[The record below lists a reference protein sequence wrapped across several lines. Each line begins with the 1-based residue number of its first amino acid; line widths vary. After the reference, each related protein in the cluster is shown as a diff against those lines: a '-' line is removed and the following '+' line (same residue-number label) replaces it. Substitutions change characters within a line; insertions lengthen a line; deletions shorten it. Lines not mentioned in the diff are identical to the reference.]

1 MCVSVCVRVCLCV
14 RVTTFST
21 DQRAPPT
28 FVQCQKKNRRAPMKQ
43 LAQRPAAATTTATIG
58 AAALSQLATNDLSAL
73 STARNW
79 PKQNTR
85 VRNLKGCARISRI
98 RSVQQ
103 Q

>member
-1 MCVSVCVRVCLCV
+1 
-14 RVTTFST
+14 
-21 DQRAPPT
+21 
-28 FVQCQKKNRRAPMKQ
+28 MKQ
-43 LAQRPAAATTTATIG
+43 LAQRPAAAATAGTTTTATIG

-73 STARNW
+73 SAARNW

>member
-1 MCVSVCVRVCLCV
+1 MCLCV
-14 RVTTFST
+14 CVCVCVCVSQPFQLTNVRRQLLYS
-21 DQRAPPT
+21 A
-28 FVQCQKKNRRAPMKQ
+28 KKNRRAPMKQ